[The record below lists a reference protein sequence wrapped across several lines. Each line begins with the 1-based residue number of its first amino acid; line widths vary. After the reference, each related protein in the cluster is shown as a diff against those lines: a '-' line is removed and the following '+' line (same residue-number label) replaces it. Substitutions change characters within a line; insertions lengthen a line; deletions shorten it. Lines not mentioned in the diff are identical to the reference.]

1 MASEAEAGNSF
12 ENTSQ
17 NIMPQG
23 NSSQAFVH
31 KLTHTDNL
39 QDGNAQDDNAQ
50 NGNAQDDN
58 AQNGNAQDD
67 NAQGKSLK
75 LSFTSSLIL
84 IIFKMAM
91 LKTAKI
97 KLRLVLLELLL
108 HMCKKI
114 CSLLSSSL
122 LQSEEKHV

>member
-39 QDGNAQDDNAQ
+39 QD
-50 NGNAQDDN
+50 GNAQDDN